1 MFFSDIRGYDIFKI
15 TPSFHLHEKKPSAK
29 CMHSEMITECTQ
41 DPSSSLDNFSNK
53 EHTRKRLVRNIPATA
68 IASPLQVPAL
78 DLKNEIL
85 FSYQEKKI
93 IQKDVP

>member
-1 MFFSDIRGYDIFKI
+1 
-15 TPSFHLHEKKPSAK
+15 
-29 CMHSEMITECTQ
+29 MITECTQ
-41 DPSSSLDNFSNK
+41 DPSSSSDNFSNK

-85 FSYQEKKI
+85 FSYQERKQYRKENNTERCPI
-93 IQKDVP
+93 VSDPSFIS

>member
-1 MFFSDIRGYDIFKI
+1 
-15 TPSFHLHEKKPSAK
+15 
-29 CMHSEMITECTQ
+29 MHSEMITECTQ
-41 DPSSSLDNFSNK
+41 DPSSSSDNFSNK

-68 IASPLQVPAL
+68 IASPLQVQAL

>member
-1 MFFSDIRGYDIFKI
+1 
-15 TPSFHLHEKKPSAK
+15 
-29 CMHSEMITECTQ
+29 MHAGSIQ
-41 DPSSSLDNFSNK
+41 QFRQFQLQ
-53 EHTRKRLVRNIPATA
+53 EHTRKRLVHNIPATA
-68 IASPLQVPAL
+68 TASPLQVPDL